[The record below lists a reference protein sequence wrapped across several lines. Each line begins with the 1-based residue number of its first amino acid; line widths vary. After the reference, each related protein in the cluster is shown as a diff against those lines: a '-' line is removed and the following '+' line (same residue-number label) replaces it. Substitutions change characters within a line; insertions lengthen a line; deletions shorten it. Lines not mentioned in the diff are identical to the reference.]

1 MKKPGFVAGVTSAF
15 RGLKIAMTTPD
26 VGKTYLQL
34 AGVMFILVLALDVVG
49 ICTILH
55 FTGMTPDQAWY
66 ATVGMWLLRIAGI
79 AIVLLAAPAIAMF
92 ITTTVFPVLGERV
105 FLAGMGAVDPERAA
119 ELAAMDGLPLRS
131 AVAQNL
137 IRMFMFIGLSIVAFA
152 FSFVPVI
159 GSIGGPVLQAYF
171 TARALG
177 WELLDPYFEK
187 LQMRFDAQHEYV
199 KAHRA
204 PLVGFAL
211 PYSFVMAI
219 PLLGPFAFGLAQAA
233 AGVFARELLEQAEPA
248 PTVSE

>member
-1 MKKPGFVAGVTSAF
+1 MSAKKPGLVAGVTSAF
-15 RGLKIAMTTPD
+15 RGLKIALSTPD

-34 AGVMFILVLALDVVG
+34 AAVMFVLVLALDVAGVW
-49 ICTILH
+49 TILH

-66 ATVGMWLLRIAGI
+66 ATVGLWLLRIAGI

-92 ITTTVFPVLGERV
+92 ITTAVFPVLGERV

-119 ELAAMDGLPLRS
+119 QLAAMEGLPLRT
-131 AVAQNL
+131 AIFQNL
-137 IRMFMFIGLSIVAFA
+137 LRMLMFIGLSIVAFA
-152 FSFVPVI
+152 FSFIPVV

-187 LQMRFDAQHEYV
+187 HQMRFDAQHAFV
-199 KAHRA
+199 KANRA

-233 AGVFARELLEQAEPA
+233 AGVFTREVLEA
-248 PTVSE
+248 PVEKS